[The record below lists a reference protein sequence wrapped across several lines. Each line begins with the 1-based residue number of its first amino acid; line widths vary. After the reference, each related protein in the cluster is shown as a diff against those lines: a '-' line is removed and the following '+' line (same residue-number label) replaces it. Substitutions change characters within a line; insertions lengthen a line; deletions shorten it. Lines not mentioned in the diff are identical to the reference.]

1 MVRAGQMT
9 NSLMLQTF
17 DFIIGYLGVLLG
29 QCAIVSFFLF
39 PLILLLRGTLF
50 RNTVFLKGMSWGLLL
65 VTPFLGKLKIL
76 YEEDC
81 FRRWL
86 DCWNVPCTGCWWARY
101 GYLLGMAVC
110 AGVLFSGRKR
120 LRSLVKNMERRQIC
134 GWEVRVNALAATP
147 FAVGLFCPDIVVPE
161 VMQKELKREELETI
175 LFHERTHIRL
185 GHLWFYLLWDLLQ
198 ILLWPNVFFGICRKY
213 FQQDLEDICDRITI
227 QRSGQ
232 SAYAYGML
240 LLKSMQLLGN
250 SASGAKRG
258 REAAAFAGADGY
270 ERVRKRI
277 LKVAA
282 FRAYTRFSAS
292 AAALIGA
299 MVLAGIFLLAVHGSY
314 PRYVE
319 EHYLVVQ
326 ENAEDFVV
334 LLDSEEY
341 ADALSWDDSYV
352 FIHREGMD
360 RLLEKY
366 GIEGERFWLGF
377 GGYTKIPKMGSGGS
391 CAEVDYRGEE
401 ENLRIPYHNSEK
413 VFWIA
418 LVKQMP

>member
-1 MVRAGQMT
+1 MT

-29 QCAIVSFFLF
+29 QCALISFFLF
-39 PLILLLRGTLF
+39 PLIFLLRGTLF
-50 RNTVFLKGMSWGLLL
+50 RKTVFLKGMSWGLLL

-76 YEEDC
+76 YEEEF

-86 DCWNVPCTGCWWARY
+86 DCWNVPCMNCWWARY
-101 GYLLGMAVC
+101 GYLLGMAAC

-120 LRSLVKNMERRQIC
+120 LRRLVKNMERRRIC
-134 GWEVRVNALAATP
+134 GQEVRINELAATP
-147 FAVGLFCPDIVVPE
+147 FAIGLFCPDIVVPE
-161 VMQKELKREELETI
+161 VMQKEFRREELEAI
-175 LFHERTHIRL
+175 LLHERTHIRL

-198 ILLWPNVFFGICRKY
+198 VLLWPNVFFGICRKY

-232 SAYAYGML
+232 NAYAYGML

-258 REAAAFAGADGY
+258 QETAAFAGAGDYG
-270 ERVRKRI
+270 RLRQRI

-282 FRAYTRFSAS
+282 FRPYPRFAET

-299 MVLAGIFLLAVHGSY
+299 MVLVGIFLLIAHGSY

-319 EHYLVVQ
+319 QDGYLVVR
-326 ENAEDFVV
+326 ENASDSVV
-334 LLDSEEY
+334 ILDSEEY
-341 ADALSWDDSYV
+341 ARAISWDGTHVS
-352 FIHREGMD
+352 IQREGMD
-360 RLLEKY
+360 QILEKY

-391 CAEVDYRGEE
+391 CVEVDYRGEE
-401 ENLRIPYHNSEK
+401 ENLRIPYHNSERI
-413 VFWIA
+413 FWIA